1 MSLEGPS
8 LSFDALD
15 YFTKNDVETIYSNKV
30 LGNNVWYFENTL
42 NISPESSSLYYD
54 DIKRIISERLDIHF
68 NNICIVGSAKMGFSY
83 KEDEFRPFRMEDN
96 GNIKASDIDIAIIC
110 DKKFKIFWDMM
121 LDITIDGGK
130 LGKNLKDFNYVTS
143 TVFRK
148 FMITD
153 VIPESHNDY
162 IKEWNSKI
170 NSLTKD
176 FQTTF
181 KIIHEVNFRL
191 YESWDGL
198 KNYQIKS
205 LNKVKTKIL
214 NGEIK

>member
-1 MSLEGPS
+1 MA
-8 LSFDALD
+8 FDPLD
-15 YFTKNDVETIYSNKV
+15 YFSNNTSEVIYINKV
-30 LGNNVWYFENTL
+30 LGNDIWYFENVL
-42 NISPESSSLYYD
+42 SLPPEECSRYYD
-54 DIKRIISERLDIHF
+54 NIKRLISDRLDIHF
-68 NNICIVGSAKMGFSY
+68 NNICIVGSAKLGFSY
-83 KEDEFRPFRMEDN
+83 KEDSFKDFRLEDN
-96 GNIKASDIDIAIIC
+96 GGIKASDIDIAIIC
-110 DKKFKIFWDMM
+110 DKKFKIFWEMM
-121 LDITIDGGK
+121 LDITRNGGK
-130 LGKNLKDFNYVTS
+130 LGKNSKEYNYVTS

-153 VIPESHNDY
+153 VIPETHNDY

-176 FQTTF
+176 FQTKY
-181 KIIHEVNFRL
+181 KILHEVNFRL